1 MPYYEFFWLDETI
14 EHLAEHGVVP
24 EEFEE
29 VVSNPEEIGESRSSN
44 RPCCWGDTANGRY
57 LFCVFEKLDE
67 MTILPIT
74 AYDSRRPGE

>member
-1 MPYYEFFWLDETI
+1 MPYYEFLWLDETT
-14 EHLAEHGVVP
+14 EHLAEHGVTP

-29 VVSNPEEIGESRSSN
+29 VVGNPEEIGESRSSN

>member
-14 EHLAEHGVVP
+14 EHLAEHGVTP

-29 VVSNPEEIGESRSSN
+29 VVSNPEEIGESRFSS
-44 RPCCWGDTANGRY
+44 RPCCWGETADGRY
-57 LFCVFEKLDE
+57 LFCVFEKLDDA
-67 MTILPIT
+67 TILPIT